1 MWEAGLVALQ
11 NAAHPHT
18 AQANRA
24 LTHHVRFLKD
34 KVFTLVGMKER
45 EEQREPWTHVG
56 DKYRCPPISGGGP
69 FP

>member
-24 LTHHVRFLKD
+24 LTHHG
-34 KVFTLVGMKER
+34 KVSEGQSFYPSGHER
-45 EEQREPWTHVG
+45 EGGAEGAVG
-56 DKYRCPPISGGGP
+56 PCR
-69 FP
+69 